1 VTQKECV
8 LRYLICTSS
17 SLTVVF
23 PSGFVCPLSLGDWAT
38 FYSGSSRSPSSLL
51 GLGLHAAS
59 ELESFLLIQVPLFLN
74 ALYKRNS
81 FSFFP
86 PEEKSVTCM
95 HFTSKRNKKTSYLVF
110 CLSVVIPEKLVFQS
124 FRFLI
129 LLSWVIWK
137 VKGFSLL
144 VLLLTLSCFAIPLQ
158 KVSRCF
164 DRYLRVLFW
173 KSLANYSLDMRR
185 FSGPS

>member
-1 VTQKECV
+1 MCSKVPHLYILLPNCGFSF
-8 LRYLICTSS
+8 RICLS
-17 SLTVVF
+17 
-23 PSGFVCPLSLGDWAT
+23 PLSW
-38 FYSGSSRSPSSLL
+38 
-51 GLGLHAAS
+51 GLGHL
-59 ELESFLLIQVPLFLN
+59 LLRQLQISFLSFGAGVTCRVWIGIFSSHSSPPLPECLVQKK
-74 ALYKRNS
+74 LLLL
-81 FSFFP
+81 FP